1 MKKESQEET
10 KVLEGLVVQPVEVQ
24 RILLEHQELEVV
36 DKLEEMEELALVQVE
51 EEEVFLTA
59 ETEVPT
65 EAEVLVEEIP
75 MAEMGHQEPF

>member
-36 DKLEEMEELALVQVE
+36 EKLEEMEELALVQLE

-65 EAEVLVEEIP
+65 EAEALVEEIP